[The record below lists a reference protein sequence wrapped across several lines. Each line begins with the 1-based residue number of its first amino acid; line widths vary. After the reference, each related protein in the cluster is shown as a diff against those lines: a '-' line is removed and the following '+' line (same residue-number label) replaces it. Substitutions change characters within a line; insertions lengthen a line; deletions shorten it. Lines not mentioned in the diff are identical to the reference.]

1 MSRNLKIKA
10 ALLVAFAI
18 ASTVAHGIRPVGP
31 ARRAFRWKAT
41 EATSNR
47 SGKPCPGCWSRPLR
61 KPSRTTSTFDEIY
74 RSKAET
80 LRFMALHETG
90 FEVTDAKMQEYRE
103 LLGVDNVLVVNRAG
117 EILAQAQEPPPT
129 SPTSATTSCAR

>member
-18 ASTVAHGIRPVGP
+18 ASTVAMGFVLSAQQDGLSLESYRSDIEQEREALPGLLES
-31 ARRAFRWKAT
+31 AASET
-41 EATSNR
+41 EQN
-47 SGKPCPGCWSRPLR
+47 
-61 KPSRTTSTFDEIY
+61 TSTFDEIY

-117 EILAQAQEPPPT
+117 EILAQAT